1 MKKETKKA
9 PTIRFRGFTENWEQR
24 KFGNLFSF
32 LQNNTLSRSA
42 LDNENGRIQTVH
54 YGDVLIKF
62 GECLDVTKEIL
73 PFIRDDSIAEKYK
86 DSFLQNGDIIIA
98 DTAED
103 ETVGK
108 CTEIVNLSNQKIIA
122 GLHTMPVRSNENFAA
137 GYLGFYLN
145 SDSFHNQLKP
155 LMQGTK
161 VTSISKRAIQ
171 DTVVKYPLALEE
183 QQEIGKYFLNL
194 DNLITLHQRKFDQLK
209 TAKKYFLQNMF
220 PAKGEKVPRIRFQG
234 FTGEW
239 EQRKFGEIAE
249 YKKGPFGS
257 ALKKEFFIPDS
268 DISIKVYE
276 QQNAINKDWT
286 LSRYY
291 ISQEYAQKLKAF
303 EVHSG
308 DIIVSCAGTIGEIY
322 ELPAQSRPGII
333 NQALMRIRVNKDIVC
348 KDIFKLAFSNMIDSL
363 SREFSN
369 GSAIKNIPPF
379 ADLKPMKVLL
389 PDKTEQKLIGD
400 FFTDID
406 KTITLHQR
414 KLNQFQT
421 MKKFMLQNL
430 FI

>member
-1 MKKETKKA
+1 MRKEIKKA
-9 PTIRFRGFTENWEQR
+9 PTIRFRGFTDDWEQR
-24 KFGNLFSF
+24 KLGNECFEIV
-32 LQNNTLSRSA
+32 A
-42 LDNENGRIQTVH
+42 G
-54 YGDVLIKF
+54 GDVDK
-62 GECLDVTKEIL
+62 TKL
-73 PFIRDDSIAEKYK
+73 LQDGKYPVIANALTDE
-86 DSFLQNGDIIIA
+86 GII
-98 DTAED
+98 
-103 ETVGK
+103 GYY
-108 CTEIVNLSNQKIIA
+108 
-122 GLHTMPVRSNENFAA
+122 SNEYRIKAPAVTVTGRGDVGHARARKINFTPVVRLLSVVSKHDVDFLAESINQNDIVLESTGVPQLTVPA
-137 GYLGFYLN
+137 LANYLLCFPPTIKEEKRIGQYFSQLN
-145 SDSFHNQLKP
+145 HL
-155 LMQGTK
+155 L
-161 VTSISKRAIQ
+161 
-171 DTVVKYPLALEE
+171 
-183 QQEIGKYFLNL
+183 
-194 DNLITLHQRKFDQLK
+194 TLHQRKFDQLK